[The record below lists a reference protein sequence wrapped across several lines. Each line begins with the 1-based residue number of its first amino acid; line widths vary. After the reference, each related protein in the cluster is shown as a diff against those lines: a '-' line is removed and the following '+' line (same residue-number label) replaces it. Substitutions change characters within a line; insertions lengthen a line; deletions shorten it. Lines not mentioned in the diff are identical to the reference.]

1 MDKSMGKLAFKDILE
16 PMRMTG
22 THKNTLKT
30 CLSLT
35 SFSLTVVG
43 DLRRSGYL
51 SPCHMHIGPRQRDD
65 EEEIWLEVKEL

>member
-1 MDKSMGKLAFKDILE
+1 MDKSMEKLAFKDILE
-16 PMRMTG
+16 LMRMTG

-43 DLRRSGYL
+43 DLQEKWIFITMLHAHWPKTEG
-51 SPCHMHIGPRQRDD
+51 
-65 EEEIWLEVKEL
+65 